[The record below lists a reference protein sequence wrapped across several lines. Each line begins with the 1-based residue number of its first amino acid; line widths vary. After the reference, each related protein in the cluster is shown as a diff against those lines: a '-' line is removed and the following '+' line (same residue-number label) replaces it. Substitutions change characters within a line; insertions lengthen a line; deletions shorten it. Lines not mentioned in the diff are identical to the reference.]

1 MSKSISLWNRV
12 KQWIFFSD
20 EPGKITMCNIFLTM
34 HHCGLQNSIL
44 QRVWDRRQF
53 FSKLK
58 HLLQRALRMIQIK
71 QVNDTWS
78 MKCAQWSLKY
88 NKGILYNIVFR
99 KNQNKKNSSIYK
111 KQTKTVVLIVKMI
124 ASFSIPTYV

>member
-1 MSKSISLWNRV
+1 
-12 KQWIFFSD
+12 
-20 EPGKITMCNIFLTM
+20 
-34 HHCGLQNSIL
+34 
-44 QRVWDRRQF
+44 
-53 FSKLK
+53 
-58 HLLQRALRMIQIK
+58 MIQIK